1 MKITTKLVTK
11 EVYDDILCGWWKDW
25 RWTPPKYEML
35 PQTGII
41 IYNDEVP
48 VCAGFVYFTNSKMAW
63 VEYIVS
69 NFHYRAFD
77 RDELIEL
84 TINTLSEL
92 AKDNGF
98 NYLYTSLKNKHLVNK
113 YKKCGY
119 LEGDSNCQEMIK
131 VWQQ

>member
-1 MKITTKLVTK
+1 MIETKLVTK
-11 EVYDDILCGWWKDW
+11 EVYDDILCDWWKDW
-25 RWTPPKYEML
+25 RWTPPNYEML

-41 IYNDEVP
+41 VYNDEVP

-69 NFHYRAFD
+69 NFHYRDFN
-77 RDELIEL
+77 RNELIEL
-84 TINTLSEL
+84 TINTLCEL

-113 YKKCGY
+113 YKKCGF

-131 VWQQ
+131 ICQQ